1 MSTAVRET
9 LKPSY
14 RAAAVTAAAVLA
26 LYVATLA
33 PTTAMWDASEYITA
47 AYTLGIPHP
56 PGNPLFVLLG
66 RVASL
71 LPFGNVA
78 FRVNLLAAVCSA
90 RVREEIERRG
100 IELTTYAAL
109 RA

>member
-1 MSTAVRET
+1 MVGSPSRPRCSFSGTPFSFPSPSWVSDMTSPDRT
-9 LKPSY
+9 VQLRPSY
-14 RAAAVTAAAVLA
+14 GAAGVAGALVLA

-33 PTTAMWDASEYITA
+33 PSTAMWDASEYITA

-71 LPFGNVA
+71 MP
-78 FRVNLLAAVCSA
+78 
-90 RVREEIERRG
+90 
-100 IELTTYAAL
+100 
-109 RA
+109 